1 MYYTVVTKPKFNRH
15 RFRKQ
20 HLNRNKI
27 TETIGD
33 NIMKTQNNNQETSNS
48 QVSKM
53 TLRTS
58 VVLVSVVLISLSV
71 SAQDLWNELSNVMAY
86 EKMTLTLDEQSVET
100 KNADI
105 AIDAITSELIVLLNN
120 NSESFTDLS
129 KESSANVENEMN
141 NDHFISNAELQTAE
155 SVDAEIEKYATKL
168 ISTEEM
174 KESMTIDNKMNMDS
188 FIQDAEQQ
196 TAKETDAQIAHYAE
210 KIIKVED
217 AEVDLTIDSNKNND
231 SFFQMAERYT
241 ADGVNAQIAYFA
253 ERITYHQEFNPMA
266 AMDNYRLNSEQHSN
280 Q

>member
-1 MYYTVVTKPKFNRH
+1 MYYTVVTKQKFNRH

-20 HLNRNKI
+20 HLNKI

-33 NIMKTQNNNQETSNS
+33 NIMKTQNNNQESSNS

-71 SAQDLWNELSNVMAY
+71 SAQDLWNELSNAMAY
-86 EKMTLTLDEQSVET
+86 GKMTLTLDEQSAET

-105 AIDAITSELIVLLNN
+105 AIDAITSELTVQLNN
-120 NSESFTDLS
+120 NSESFSDLS

-174 KESMTIDNKMNMDS
+174 EESMTIENKMNMDR
-188 FIQDAEQQ
+188 FIQEAEQQ
-196 TAKETDAQIAHYAE
+196 TAKETDAQIAHYVE
-210 KIIKVED
+210 KIITIEE
-217 AEVDLTIDSNKNND
+217 AELGLTIDSNKSND
-231 SFFQMAERYT
+231 SFFQMAEQYT

-253 ERITYHQEFNPMA
+253 ERITNHQEFNPTA
-266 AMDNYRLNSEQHSN
+266 AIDNYRLNSEQLCN
-280 Q
+280 